1 MMKLKKIHKNEQD
14 EPWPSS
20 EQILCIGGAN
30 LDRKIM
36 IKGTFQLH
44 TSNPSSTSLQSC
56 GGVARN
62 VAENLGRLSRRV
74 SLLTAVGDDAEG
86 EFIIEQSSRYMNVI
100 PLQVKGESSTGVYTA
115 LLNEHGE
122 MIVAT
127 AEMEIY
133 DQIRPSIIFE
143 NIPLIAS
150 SRLVLLDTNFSMNV
164 IAATIH
170 VCLEHQVPLVV
181 SSVSASKMRKLPRN
195 LHGVEWLVCQPEEA
209 EAYLGLELKDDQQIL
224 DAARVFHKLGVQN
237 VIIICGAERV
247 LFASQDG
254 TYGQIPI
261 HPFQQ
266 VIDVTGADD
275 AFIAGMIYGIT
286 QGYPMEQVCQFG
298 ISCVDLTIQTDR
310 TVSDTISMNKLHSRF
325 QELYGTHSQNFVFF
339 KGVYFKK
346 KNT

>member
-1 MMKLKKIHKNEQD
+1 
-14 EPWPSS
+14 
-20 EQILCIGGAN
+20 
-30 LDRKIM
+30 
-36 IKGTFQLH
+36 
-44 TSNPSSTSLQSC
+44 
-56 GGVARN
+56 
-62 VAENLGRLSRRV
+62 
-74 SLLTAVGDDAEG
+74 
-86 EFIIEQSSRYMNVI
+86 
-100 PLQVKGESSTGVYTA
+100 
-115 LLNEHGE
+115 

-133 DQIRPSIIFE
+133 DQIRPSVIFE

-170 VCLEHQVPLVV
+170 VCQEHQVPLVV

-237 VIIICGAERV
+237 VIIICGAEHV

-254 TYGQIPI
+254 THGQIPI
-261 HPFQQ
+261 PPVQQ

-310 TVSDTISMNKLHSRF
+310 TVSDTISVNKLHSRF

>member
-1 MMKLKKIHKNEQD
+1 MKLKKIHKNEQD

-20 EQILCIGGAN
+20 ERILCIGGAN

-44 TSNPSSTSLQSC
+44 TSNPSSTRLQSC

-62 VAENLGRLSRRV
+62 VAENLGRLSRQV

-86 EFIIEQSSRYMNVI
+86 EFIIEQSSRYMHVV
-100 PLQVKGESSTGVYTA
+100 PLQVKGDSSTGVYTV

-133 DQIRPSIIFE
+133 DQIRPSVIFE

-150 SRLVLLDTNFSMNV
+150 SHLVLLDTNFSMNV

-170 VCLEHQVPLVV
+170 VCQERQVPLVV

-195 LHGVEWLVCQPEEA
+195 LHGVEWLVCRPEEA
-209 EAYLGLELKDDQQIL
+209 EAYLGQELRDDEHIM
-224 DAARVFHKLGVQN
+224 DATRIFHKLGVQN
-237 VIIICGAERV
+237 VIFICGAERV

-254 TYGQIPI
+254 TYGQVHIP
-261 HPFQQ
+261 PVQQ

-286 QGYPMEQVCQFG
+286 QDYPMEQVCQFG

-310 TVSDTISMNKLHSRF
+310 TVSDTICMNKLYSRF
-325 QELYGTHSQNFVFF
+325 QELYGTHSQNFVFY

>member
-36 IKGTFQLH
+36 IKGTFQLY

-86 EFIIEQSSRYMNVI
+86 EFIIEQSSRYMQVI
-100 PLQVKGESSTGVYTA
+100 PLQVQDESSTGVYTA

-122 MIVAT
+122 MVVAT

-133 DQIRPSIIFE
+133 DQIRPSVIFE

-150 SRLVLLDTNFSMNV
+150 SRLVLLDTNFSMSV
-164 IAATIH
+164 IAATMH
-170 VCLEHQVPLVV
+170 VCLEHQIPLVV

-195 LHGVEWLVCQPEEA
+195 LHGVEWLVCKPDEA
-209 EAYLGLELKDDQQIL
+209 EAYLGLELKDDQHIL
-224 DAARVFHKLGVQN
+224 DAARIFHKLGVQN
-237 VIIICGAERV
+237 VIFICGTKHV
-247 LFASQDG
+247 LFASQNG
-254 TYGQIPI
+254 TYGQVPIP
-261 HPFQQ
+261 PVQQ

-310 TVSDTISMNKLHSRF
+310 TVSDTISINKLHSRF